1 MVALAATASIRVVA
15 VTPVVC
21 TTTVSTLRN
30 SKLRRHFAN
39 SFSFFSHP
47 GYFGKCGVR
56 WFHMKPNQT
65 WNPTINCNKL
75 WNLVG
80 EEARAQS
87 KDGKGAV
94 IDVTKYVRQS

>member
-1 MVALAATASIRVVA
+1 ML
-15 VTPVVC
+15 VVC
-21 TTTVSTLRN
+21 TITVSTTRN
-30 SKLRRHFAN
+30 SKLLELFAHDLP
-39 SFSFFSHP
+39 FFSHP
-47 GYFGKCGVR
+47 GYFGKCGQR

-65 WNPTINCNKL
+65 WNPTINCNKI

-94 IDVTKYVRQS
+94 IDVTKYVSSS